1 MTQRSNLWR
10 ICSAAATGLMLTTLL
25 AVAVWTGVVA
35 VSRVGNELAL
45 ALRWASPG
53 L

>member
-1 MTQRSNLWR
+1 MTQSSILWR
-10 ICSAAATGLMLTTLL
+10 ICGAAAAGVMVTTLL

-35 VSRVGNELAL
+35 VSRVGTELAL